1 MIININLL
9 LAAPAAAGPAG
20 PAPDLRRVAALLDY
34 VSGDYARA
42 VGPGGQLLSAAELQ
56 EQVGFVQDAAHELR
70 AGLDGPGEDLAARCD
85 ALAREVAGKAQP
97 AVVAGEAAA
106 IRNEIARRY
115 HVALLPQ
122 RPPDLARGAQVYGQT
137 CAACHGVD
145 GKPRTDLELLTR
157 PPDFT
162 AREDVGPLSPQRVFT
177 AATYGVP
184 RTQMPA
190 FDSGLTDDERWDSAF
205 YVLALAHPAEPAA
218 RERGRQLART
228 ALAPESYLELAPL
241 SDDEL
246 RARFGKAG
254 LSAEQEDEALAG
266 LRGGPFVA
274 PTVQPQAL
282 AQARHGVQE
291 AVQLADRGDP
301 DGARRLLV
309 SAYLDHFEPH
319 EAGLRARDPDL
330 VRDIESSFL
339 ALRSSLGAPAAE
351 REGNAARLDALLEKA
366 DARPSGGGLIAF
378 AAALAIA
385 LREGVEAAL
394 MIAALLALLR
404 KAGRESDARAVHA
417 GWISALA
424 AGALT
429 WWLSGALLARISGAQ
444 REWIEGL
451 LQLALAAMILYASHW
466 LFAAMSSRKLM
477 SMFFR
482 RTMAG
487 ASALVV
493 LGITFTSVYRE
504 MFEVVLFF
512 RGLLLEEP
520 GRGAAV
526 AAGAAAGVGALAGL
540 VAIFGRIGKK
550 MRPRLLL
557 MGCGALLTGLA
568 VLMVGNG
575 VRSLQIVGALPLTV
589 WGGFEAPSLG
599 LYATR
604 EGIAAQTLVLLGLG
618 GSALWNY
625 LHQHVSRPA

>member
-1 MIININLL
+1 MIINLNFLL
-9 LAAPAAAGPAG
+9 GAAAPAAPAG
-20 PAPDLRRVAALLDY
+20 PAPDLRRVTALLDY

-42 VGPGGQLLSAAELQ
+42 VGPGGELLSATELQ
-56 EQVGFVQDAAHELR
+56 EQEGFVEDAAHELR
-70 AGLDGPGEDLAARCD
+70 AGASGQGGDLAARCE
-85 ALAREVAGKAQP
+85 ALARDVAAKAP
-97 AVVAGEAAA
+97 PSFVASEAEAL
-106 IRNEIARRY
+106 RNEIARRY

-122 RPPDLARGAQVYGQT
+122 KAPDLARGAQVYAQA
-137 CAACHGVD
+137 CAACHGAD
-145 GKPRTDLELLTR
+145 GRPRSDLELQTK

-162 AREDVGPLSPQRVFT
+162 LREDAGPLSPQRIFT
-177 AATYGVP
+177 ASTYGVP

-190 FDSGLTDDERWDSAF
+190 FDSGLSDQERWDAAF
-205 YVLALAHPAEPAA
+205 YLLALAHPAAAGA
-218 RERGRQLART
+218 REKGLELART
-228 ALAPESYLELAPL
+228 ALVPTSYLELAPL

-246 RARFGKAG
+246 RARLGKAG
-254 LSAEQEDEALAG
+254 LSPPRQDEALAG
-266 LRGGPFVA
+266 LRGGPFVEA
-274 PTVQPQAL
+274 TVQPQAL
-282 AQARHGVQE
+282 TQARHGVQE
-291 AVQLADRGDP
+291 AVKLARMGDAE
-301 DGARRLLV
+301 GARRVLV

-330 VRDIESSFL
+330 VRDIESAFL
-339 ALRSSLGAPAAE
+339 ALRASLDEPSQL
-351 REGNAARLDALLEKA
+351 EGNAARLDSLLEKA
-366 DARPSGGGLIAF
+366 DARPAGGGLIAF

-394 MIAALLALLR
+394 LVAALLALLR

-417 GWISALA
+417 GWLSALA
-424 AGALT
+424 AGAVT
-429 WWLSGALLARISGAQ
+429 WWLSGALLALVTGAQ

-451 LQLALAAMILYASHW
+451 LQLVLAAMILYASHW

-477 SMFFR
+477 SVFFQ

-512 RGLLLEEP
+512 RGLMLEEP

-526 AAGAAAGVGALAGL
+526 AGGAAAGVGVL
-540 VAIFGRIGKK
+540 VALVALFGRIGKK
-550 MRPRLLL
+550 LRPRLLL

-589 WGGFEAPSLG
+589 WGGFELPSLG

-604 EGIAAQTLVLLGLG
+604 EGIVSQSLVLLGLG

-625 LHQHVSRPA
+625 VHQHVSRPA